1 MDKLLFDKNTDKMEK
16 TENMK
21 SKKDENPQGSK
32 IFLFCFQKKLLL
44 ICFIIYICLVCLICK
59 KIFSKSETNKSIH
72 EEANKLI
79 SFDISDLNYIEEVL
93 ASLDPNDSYKGPV
106 FPDDGNLTKEWVLG
120 LLDYMKDLE
129 QKKSIE
135 EKYLD
140 RINLLKML
148 IKAKKIFG
156 EYQEALIDVEIPEG
170 KNITVVG
177 DIHGQYYDLLHIFE
191 INGFPSEDNIYIF
204 NGDYIDRGLFGVECI
219 IALIS
224 LKILYPNYMFMN
236 RGNHEDKSINN
247 RYGFK
252 FEVLNKFDD
261 IRILDCF
268 NEFYKFLP
276 LGHILN
282 KKILVLHGGLFSKDG
297 VTLDELKQINR
308 FIDVP
313 SDGLMC
319 ELLWSD
325 PYDGNGT
332 IPSSRGAGV
341 YFGPD
346 VTEKFLRENNLTLLI
361 RSHEVRDEGYSIETG
376 GQVITVFSAPNYCD
390 ERGNKGALIKYYGG
404 DMNHPNFIQFLASPH
419 PDFYSNETQPY
430 FNRQN
435 INLSIGWT
443 TTLCLVNFLFNFIIN

>member
-1 MDKLLFDKNTDKMEK
+1 MDKLLFDKNTDKMEN

-156 EYQEALIDVEIPEG
+156 EYQEALIDVKIPEG

-191 INGFPSEDNIYIF
+191 INGFPSEDNIYVF
-204 NGDYIDRGLFGVECI
+204 NGDYVDRGLFGVECI
-219 IALIS
+219 ITLIS

-282 KKILVLHGGLFSKDG
+282 KEILVLHGGLFSKDG

-346 VTEKFLRENNLTLLI
+346 VTEKFLRENNLKLLI

-390 ERGNKGALIKYYGG
+390 QEGNKGALIKYDGG
-404 DMNHPNFIQFLASPH
+404 DMSHPYFIKFLASPH
-419 PDFYSNETQPY
+419 PDAY
-430 FNRQN
+430 
-435 INLSIGWT
+435 
-443 TTLCLVNFLFNFIIN
+443 

>member
-1 MDKLLFDKNTDKMEK
+1 MDKLLFAKNTDKMK
-16 TENMK
+16 NMENMK
-21 SKKDENPQGSK
+21 SKNKENPQSSK
-32 IFLFCFQKKLLL
+32 FYSFCFQKKLLL

-59 KIFSKSETNKSIH
+59 KIFSKSETNKSID

-93 ASLDPNDSYKGPV
+93 ASLDPNVSYKGPV

-204 NGDYIDRGLFGVECI
+204 NGDYVDRGLFGVECI
-219 IALIS
+219 ITLIS

-282 KKILVLHGGLFSKDG
+282 KEILVLHGGLFSKDG

-346 VTEKFLRENNLTLLI
+346 VTEKFLRENNLKLLI

-390 ERGNKGALIKYYGG
+390 QEGNKGALIKYDGG
-404 DMNHPNFIQFLASPH
+404 DMSHPYFIKFLASPH
-419 PDFYSNETQPY
+419 PDAY
-430 FNRQN
+430 
-435 INLSIGWT
+435 
-443 TTLCLVNFLFNFIIN
+443 